1 MKENQTDA
9 CDACGVSA
17 EIGYIISEGDEVA
30 EVTIHADSVEAM
42 LARFEQYLSLA
53 QSINPAVKHDFN
65 AEQISGDSAHIKMQF
80 ECSAEKL
87 IFELRSR
94 GLNNA

>member
-17 EIGYIISEGDEVA
+17 EIGYIISEGDDVA
-30 EVTIHADSVEAM
+30 EVTIQADSAEAM
-42 LARFEQYLSLA
+42 KARFDQYLELA
-53 QSINPAVKHDFN
+53 QSINPAVKHDFDS
-65 AEQISGDSAHIKMQF
+65 QTLQSGQYTFKMRF

-94 GLNNA
+94 SLNNA

>member
-1 MKENQTDA
+1 MKENQTDT

-30 EVTIHADSVEAM
+30 EVTIHGDSNDAVQ
-42 LARFEQYLSLA
+42 ARFEQYLALA
-53 QSINPAVKHDFN
+53 ESINPAVKHDFDP
-65 AEQISGDSAHIKMQF
+65 QQLDGHRAHIKLQF

>member
-30 EVTIHADSVEAM
+30 EVTIHGDSGDAIQ
-42 LARFEQYLSLA
+42 ARFDKYLALA
-53 QSINPAVKHDFN
+53 TSINPEVKHDF
-65 AEQISGDSAHIKMQF
+65 EPQRIEGHTAHIKMQF

>member
-17 EIGYIISEGDEVA
+17 EIGYIISEGDDIA
-30 EVTIHADSVEAM
+30 EVTIQANSPEAIA
-42 LARFEQYLSLA
+42 ARFEQYLDLA
-53 QSINPAVKHDFN
+53 KSINPAVKHDF
-65 AEQISGDSAHIKMQF
+65 DSQHIKNDALTIKMQF

-94 GLNNA
+94 SLNNA

>member
-1 MKENQTDA
+1 MKENQTDT

-30 EVTIHADSVEAM
+30 DVTIQGESKDAVQ
-42 LARFEQYLSLA
+42 ARFEQYLALA
-53 QSINPAVKHDFN
+53 ESINPAVKHDFDPQQFDGN
-65 AEQISGDSAHIKMQF
+65 GAHIKLQF

>member
-1 MKENQTDA
+1 MKENQTDT

-30 EVTIHADSVEAM
+30 EVTIHGDSKDAVQ
-42 LARFEQYLSLA
+42 ARFEQYLALA
-53 QSINPAVKHDFN
+53 ESINPAVKHDFDP
-65 AEQISGDSAHIKMQF
+65 QQFDGSRAHIKLQF